1 MRESTYEA
9 DAQSPSAKR
18 FGRLTVAGSIILASV
33 AIAACGGVDTDGG
46 KGSAAKTEASS
57 GDNKTSD
64 GGGKI
69 DEKAFM
75 SAPDTAEVIEPKPG
89 GDVTGPITKK
99 SLVLPF
105 HGQFPVPDGPVGD
118 PDKKYTFCFSQGLV
132 GNPWATAQKES
143 VMLEAAR
150 HPNVEVIYYNNN
162 DASQQVNDL
171 KNCQNQKVDA
181 ALVWPQTIGALT
193 PQVKELCDAGTPVI
207 GMERTVASDCFK
219 SWVYLDAEHMVE
231 SLADAIAEDIGG
243 KGVVVESQG
252 TPGSAPQIQRH
263 EGFIKRME
271 EKYPDIKV
279 VQAPA
284 TDFGQTTGYQSAL
297 DFLKSGNGQK
307 VDAWYVQYSEI
318 GIGVAKAMKQLKRS
332 GIPIYGIGDDKNA
345 VRGILDGSFA
355 ALTPATPLHG
365 DVALR
370 LAILAV
376 EGKDV
381 PHDVL
386 LRETQLVTKENA
398 AAFLKTTW
406 GA

>member
-1 MRESTYEA
+1 MRESRYEE
-9 DAQSPSAKR
+9 DVQPSPTAR
-18 FGRLTVAGSIILASV
+18 FGRLAVAGSIVLASIAV
-33 AIAACGGVDTDGG
+33 AACGGVDTDGG
-46 KGSAAKTEASS
+46 KEPAATSGAS
-57 GDNKTSD
+57 GQKTSSE
-64 GGGKI
+64 GSGKI
-69 DEKAFM
+69 DEKAFL
-75 SAPDTAEVIEPKPG
+75 SAPEGAEVIEPKPG
-89 GDVTGPITKK
+89 VGVTGPITKK
-99 SLVLPF
+99 GLVLPF
-105 HGQFPVPDGPVGD
+105 NGQYPVPDGPIGD
-118 PDKKYTFCFSQGLV
+118 AKKTYKFCFSQGLV
-132 GNPWATAQKES
+132 GNPWTTAQKES

-150 HPNVEVIYYNNN
+150 HPNVKVLYYNNN

-193 PQVKELCDAGTPVI
+193 PQVKAMCDAGMTIV
-207 GMERTVASDCFK
+207 GMERTVATDCFK
-219 SWVYLDAEHMVE
+219 SWIYLDADHMVE
-231 SLADAIAEDIGG
+231 SLADAIAKDIGG

-263 EGFIKRME
+263 EGFIKRMA

-297 DFLKSGNGQK
+297 DFLKSGNGQN

-376 EGKDV
+376 EGKSV

-386 LRETQLVTKENA
+386 LRETQMVTKENA
-398 AAFLKTTW
+398 AEFLKTTW
-406 GA
+406 GT

>member
-1 MRESTYEA
+1 MHESMNES
-9 DAQSPSAKR
+9 DVQSSRLKR
-18 FGRLTVAGSIILASV
+18 SGQLIVTGLIVLASV
-33 AIAACGGVDTDGG
+33 ALVACGGVDTSGGQESAQDG
-46 KGSAAKTEASS
+46 SS
-57 GDNKTSD
+57 GQKTAS
-64 GGGKI
+64 GSSGKL
-69 DEKAFM
+69 DEKAYL
-75 SAPDTAEVIEPKPG
+75 SAPSTAQVVEPKPG
-89 GDVTGPITKK
+89 GNVIGPITKQ

-105 HGQFPVPDGPVGD
+105 NGQFPVPDGPIGD
-118 PDKKYTFCFSQGLV
+118 PNKKYTFCFSQGLV

-150 HPNVEVIYYNNN
+150 HPNVKVLYYNNN

-193 PQVKELCDAGTPVI
+193 PQVNAMCHAGMIVV
-207 GMERTVASDCFK
+207 GMERTVASKCFK
-219 SWVYLDAEHMVE
+219 SWIYLDAAHMVE
-231 SLADAIAEDIGG
+231 SLADAIAKDIGG
-243 KGVVVESQG
+243 KGVVAETQG

-263 EGFIKRME
+263 EGFIKRMQ

-279 VQAPA
+279 VETPS

-307 VDAWYVQYSEI
+307 VDAWYVQFSEI
-318 GIGVAKAMKQLKRS
+318 GLGVAKAMKQLKRT

-376 EGKDV
+376 EGKPV

-386 LRETQLVTKENA
+386 LRETQMVTKKNA